1 MTFRQK
7 MIFLLTVS
15 QVITIASLMVVFR
28 VLIVDV
34 KNHIQDKR
42 LAENIKEFNRHLN
55 HREYILKL
63 LSKELLQNPRYKDIL
78 LSGFENKN
86 ILIKNLDLFKSFMKE
101 NQINILEIGDQKGR
115 VVFRFHR
122 PEDFGDSKID
132 QKIIQ
137 EAIAGKVST
146 SLETG
151 KSGLGYRNTTPIEN
165 YGTLLV
171 GETVDR
177 DFIRSIVDFNNV
189 KMALFSKNKLLA
201 SSDEVIDNY
210 IKENLE
216 RKNND
221 RIKYNN
227 SSYYTT
233 SIDYDSHGYS
243 NLDLQFFLMVNEDR
257 IELFV
262 NNIWY
267 LFGGISILIFL
278 FVFILG
284 YIFSNDIIQA
294 IKTLNSAMKNID
306 DSESQ
311 KHLDIQRKD
320 EIGEITK
327 IFILMK
333 DQIFQNQKNLE
344 SMIENR
350 TRELELTKERATKA
364 YLDLEASQK
373 QLVQSDKMIT
383 LGTMVAGVA
392 HEINTPLGAIKANSE
407 NILESLRTLIQK
419 INPSLSHIT
428 SEDLERAIF
437 VLELSKE
444 SNTAISSRE
453 ARAIRKKVIS
463 KLEAKD
469 RINIEIMADYI
480 VELGLSEALDRGD
493 IIFNHPDLEKYLS
506 IANDLYGIR
515 KKSSVIQASA
525 VRVSKIVK
533 SLKSFMH
540 FDQNEKMII
549 SDLTEGME
557 TVLIILHSKIK
568 YGIEVIKNYGED
580 VPQIPCYPDELNQV
594 WTNLIHNAIQAMSEK
609 GTLLIDIENLTNL
622 QGTPDI
628 DKRNTEYKGSYVAV
642 SIQDSG
648 AGISP
653 EIRTKIFQ
661 AFFTTK
667 PAGEGSGLGLHIIGK
682 ILEKHAGALYLESEP
697 GKTRFTVILPQEQN
711 TN

>member
-86 ILIKNLDLFKSFMKE
+86 ILFKNLDLFKSFMKE

-151 KSGLGYRNTTPIEN
+151 NSGLGYRTTTPIEN

-189 KMALFSKNKLLA
+189 KMALFNKNKLLA

-221 RIKYNN
+221 RITYNN
-227 SSYYTT
+227 STYYTT

-243 NLDLQFFLMVNEDR
+243 NLDLQFFIMVNEDR

-284 YIFSNDIIQA
+284 YIFSIDIIQA

-311 KHLDIQRKD
+311 KDLDIQRKD

-350 TRELELTKERATKA
+350 TKELELTKERATKA

-428 SEDLERAIF
+428 SEDLEKAIF

-444 SNTAISSRE
+444 SSTAISSRE

-493 IIFNHPDLEKYLS
+493 TIFNHPDLEKYLS

-515 KKSSVIQASA
+515 KKSSVIQTSA

-557 TVLIILHSKIK
+557 TVLIILHNKIK
-568 YGIEVIKNYGED
+568 YGIEVIKNYGD
-580 VPQIPCYPDELNQV
+580 NVPQILCYPDELNQV
-594 WTNLIHNAIQAMSEK
+594 WTNLIHNAIQAMEEK
-609 GTLLIDIENLTNL
+609 GTLQIDIESITNL
-622 QGTPDI
+622 EGKPDI
-628 DKRNTEYKGSYVAV
+628 DKRNPEHKGGYVSV

-648 AGISP
+648 SGISP

-682 ILEKHAGALYLESEP
+682 ILEKHAGALYLESEV
-697 GKTRFTVILPQEQN
+697 GKTRFTVILPMGIN
-711 TN
+711 S

>member
-78 LSGFENKN
+78 LFGFGNKN

-151 KSGLGYRNTTPIEN
+151 NSGLGYRTTTPIEN

-189 KMALFSKNKLLA
+189 KMVLFNKNKLLA
-201 SSDEVIDNY
+201 SSDEVVDNY

-221 RIKYNN
+221 RIQYNN
-227 SSYYTT
+227 STYYTT

-243 NLDLQFFLMVNEDR
+243 NLDLQFFIMVNEDR
-257 IELFV
+257 IELYV

-284 YIFSNDIIQA
+284 YIFSIDIIQA

-306 DSESQ
+306 DSENQ
-311 KHLDIQRKD
+311 KHLDTQRKD

-344 SMIENR
+344 GMIENR
-350 TRELELTKERATKA
+350 TKELELTKERATKA

-419 INPSLSHIT
+419 INPTHSHIS
-428 SEDLERAIF
+428 SEELEKAIF
-437 VLELSKE
+437 VLELTKE
-444 SNTAISSRE
+444 SSTAISSRE

-463 KLEAKD
+463 TLEEKGK
-469 RINIEIMADYI
+469 INIEIIADYI
-480 VELGLSEALDRGD
+480 VDMGLADALDKGD
-493 IIFNHPDLEKYLS
+493 DIFDHPDLEKYLS
-506 IANDLYGIR
+506 IAGDLYGIR
-515 KKSSVIQASA
+515 KKSIVIQTSA

-540 FDQNEKMII
+540 FDQNETKIV

-557 TVLIILHSKIK
+557 TVLIILHNKIK
-568 YGIEVIKNYGED
+568 YGIEVIKNYGENI
-580 VPQIPCYPDELNQV
+580 PQIPCYPDELNQV

-609 GTLLIDIENLTNL
+609 GTLQIDIESLSTL
-622 QGTPDI
+622 KGTPDI
-628 DKRNTEYKGSYVAV
+628 DKRNPEYKGSYVAV

-648 AGISP
+648 SGISP

-697 GKTRFTVILPQEQN
+697 GKTRFTVILPVGL
-711 TN
+711 

>member
-1 MTFRQK
+1 
-7 MIFLLTVS
+7 
-15 QVITIASLMVVFR
+15 
-28 VLIVDV
+28 LIVDV

-151 KSGLGYRNTTPIEN
+151 KSGLGYRTTTPIEN

-177 DFIRSIVDFNNV
+177 DFIKSIVDFNNV

-201 SSDEVIDNY
+201 SSDEAIDNY

-233 SIDYDSHGYS
+233 SIDYDSHGSS

-350 TRELELTKERATKA
+350 TKRLELEMAEANKQIAKNLPEFIKDKKQFQIRTIKFIKLVKTFSDSDIGKFNAKIKLKKIRYDEIMKQTNTKLKSTDKKDKKKYTKHKA
-364 YLDLEASQK
+364 DYDLIAKFGDDVIQNQQK
-373 QLVQSDKMIT
+373 LV
-383 LGTMVAGVA
+383 
-392 HEINTPLGAIKANSE
+392 HEINELLENAEFYTTQNS
-407 NILESLRTLIQK
+407 
-419 INPSLSHIT
+419 
-428 SEDLERAIF
+428 
-437 VLELSKE
+437 
-444 SNTAISSRE
+444 
-453 ARAIRKKVIS
+453 
-463 KLEAKD
+463 
-469 RINIEIMADYI
+469 
-480 VELGLSEALDRGD
+480 
-493 IIFNHPDLEKYLS
+493 
-506 IANDLYGIR
+506 
-515 KKSSVIQASA
+515 
-525 VRVSKIVK
+525 K
-533 SLKSFMH
+533 SLF
-540 FDQNEKMII
+540 E
-549 SDLTEGME
+549 
-557 TVLIILHSKIK
+557 
-568 YGIEVIKNYGED
+568 
-580 VPQIPCYPDELNQV
+580 
-594 WTNLIHNAIQAMSEK
+594 
-609 GTLLIDIENLTNL
+609 
-622 QGTPDI
+622 
-628 DKRNTEYKGSYVAV
+628 
-642 SIQDSG
+642 
-648 AGISP
+648 
-653 EIRTKIFQ
+653 
-661 AFFTTK
+661 
-667 PAGEGSGLGLHIIGK
+667 
-682 ILEKHAGALYLESEP
+682 
-697 GKTRFTVILPQEQN
+697 
-711 TN
+711 

>member
-42 LAENIKEFNRHLN
+42 LAENIKEFNQHLN

-151 KSGLGYRNTTPIEN
+151 KSGLGYRTTTPIEN

-201 SSDEVIDNY
+201 SSDEAIDNY

-428 SEDLERAIF
+428 REDLERAIF

-463 KLEAKD
+463 KLEVKD

-480 VELGLSEALDRGD
+480 VELGLSEALDQGD
-493 IIFNHPDLEKYLS
+493 TIFNHPDLEKYLS

-648 AGISP
+648 TGISP

-697 GKTRFTVILPQEQN
+697 GKTRFTVVLPVL
-711 TN
+711 